1 MTGEAPAPSIL
12 LVEDDEAFR
21 RVLARALVA
30 RGYDTVVA
38 ESPDEAVWHVLARA
52 PDFAIVDLRMP
63 GGSGLALIA
72 DIKRIRPTTAV
83 IVLTGDRSDE
93 SVAEAI
99 RRGASSYL
107 TKPIDA
113 DEIVSALRAIAGI
126 SGGGARP

>member
-1 MTGEAPAPSIL
+1 MTGQVPAPSIL

>member
-1 MTGEAPAPSIL
+1 MTGQVPAPSIL

-30 RGYDTVVA
+30 RGYNVAVA
-38 ESPDEAVWHVLARA
+38 ESPDEAVWHLLARA

-63 GGSGLALIA
+63 GGSGLTLIA
-72 DIKRIRPTTAV
+72 DVKRIHPTTSV
-83 IVLTGDRSDE
+83 IVLTADGSDE
-93 SVAEAI
+93 SIAEAI
-99 RRGASSYL
+99 RCGASSYL

>member
-1 MTGEAPAPSIL
+1 M
-12 LVEDDEAFR
+12 
-21 RVLARALVA
+21 LARALVA